1 MLEVVEGVCRTS
13 LQMAFL
19 EHPKKGDQTDCPERS
34 IKTRLQVKL
43 QDTTKNV
50 WGDWMLLSR
59 WSPFD
64 LICDIKITSSTL
76 FVKQTVVIVRRS

>member
-1 MLEVVEGVCRTS
+1 
-13 LQMAFL
+13 MAFL

-64 LICDIKITSSTL
+64 LDDILDPFCGINYSYCEEKLKVNQTAITKIY
-76 FVKQTVVIVRRS
+76 QE